1 MYNQQFT
8 EVRLDVPEV
17 SIEELET
24 RPHEV
29 FSTYRPQV
37 PFIRRPDG
45 VYLMLRAKD
54 MATLYD
60 ESKARQ
66 LETEYITSR
75 GVSSGPVWELFS
87 NGMLTSNGQTHR
99 SRRSPVARTF
109 SYRMVEELRPRI
121 RETVNAVLDECAAQ
135 GSFDLRDDFAS
146 KIPAVTIA
154 GVLGLPREDI
164 PHFTSLVYSLA
175 RILTGAWQQAELPQI
190 EDAASE
196 LMTYTKEQIEK
207 RRRDPGGDFI
217 SNYIV
222 AVDEA
227 NDLTVLE
234 IIMQLVSLIIGGSDT
249 TRAAIVIQTALLLQ
263 HREQWQLLLDE
274 PDYVPN
280 AVAEALRYEPS
291 VGSVTRIT
299 TNDLVFDGYL
309 LPRFSI
315 VSMMLASG
323 MRDPELHDEPDRFDI
338 RRAPAKW
345 HPVFGGGP
353 HRCLG
358 EALAK
363 IELEEALR
371 ALLDRFPSLTI
382 DSDFPPM
389 TVTGH
394 AGIRRI
400 NSVPVK
406 FS

>member
-17 SIEELET
+17 SIEELEA

-29 FSTYRPQV
+29 FRTYRPQV

-54 MATLYD
+54 MAALYD

-66 LETEYITSR
+66 LETEYLVSR
-75 GVSSGPVWELFS
+75 GVTSGPLWDMFS
-87 NGMLTSNGQTHR
+87 NGMLTSNGQAHR

-109 SYRMVEELRPRI
+109 SYRMVEGLRAQI
-121 RETVNAVLDECAAQ
+121 KETVNAALDAHASE
-135 GSFDLRDDFAS
+135 GGFDLRDDYAS
-146 KIPAVTIA
+146 RIPAMTIA
-154 GVLGLPREDI
+154 GVLGLAREDI
-164 PHFTSLVYSLA
+164 PHFTELVYSLA
-175 RILTGAWQQAELPQI
+175 RILTGAWLTSELPQI
-190 EDAASE
+190 EQAATE
-196 LMTYTKEQIEK
+196 LITYTQEQID
-207 RRRDPGGDFI
+207 RRRSEPGDDFI
-217 SNYIV
+217 SNYLIS
-222 AVDEA
+222 VDEA
-227 NDLTVLE
+227 NDLSALE
-234 IIMQLVSLIIGGSDT
+234 IVMQLVTLIIGGSDT

-263 HREQWQLLLDE
+263 HPEQWQLLLED
-274 PDYVPN
+274 PGYIPN

-315 VSMMLASG
+315 VSLMLASG

-338 RRAPAKW
+338 RRAPVKW
-345 HPVFGGGP
+345 HPIFGGGP

-371 ALLDRFPSLTI
+371 ALLDRFPSLAL
-382 DSDFPPM
+382 DSDFAPL

-394 AGIRRI
+394 AGIRRVS
-400 NSVPVK
+400 SVPVK